1 MKITLCWVFCLI
13 TFKTFA
19 QPPQSS
25 LTASNIANPVLAESP
40 LYASTTENKVLGFS
54 AANSGS
60 VAQTI
65 AGITVTGIGSDQVSS
80 AAISSFDAVGRE
92 TRHFSVSTATATNSI
107 TFGSDAGS
115 ITVPSGATLQFYLV
129 IAVKSGI
136 NSQAPE
142 ARPTISIGGIT
153 SSLGVVSQSEDII
166 SRSYSFRSNAT
177 ATEVVYAGLD
187 GIGLDVYRNPTSVNL
202 FGIKFSDVKNDGTVT
217 TVQSLTFSIA
227 RHGNLATVA
236 LFDDNGQVG
245 ENVRAASTVV
255 FENFGTP
262 LFSLTDG
269 GTKTLFL
276 KALFADRVNDHDC
289 IDIALTNVAT
299 ATGSTAIGP
308 ITNIRT
314 NTDVTNKINVVAV
327 KQQASPNITGEYG
340 ETFGFSIRATDAA
353 GNTDADYVGHVTVSK
368 ESAAGTLTA
377 EGGGSLITKAFSN
390 GEALFTNLMLS
401 EGGHHTLKSAVAGS
415 EWPAIEFLVLISG
428 VTVAYIPRRDVTP
441 YAYCSKGDFMSIGK
455 IVITE
460 SAAANFSAGRAP
472 VTLKFLL
479 PPGFVFDNNVTSGL
493 TARSLSGVPC
503 DISFS
508 NPAYS
513 YDILNNNHTVVSIR
527 FTVGGTSSRDE
538 LTIDG
543 LRVKYTNDTPTDEVK
558 EGYLVYIGGSAVV
571 AGFKPDEHK
580 KIASLRSA
588 DAQNVVAF
596 GNQASFID
604 FDDINISPRRENTQ
618 FSSLLGGIALDV
630 IPPAPVSA
638 TIEVFGPGISKKNDV
653 FSFTSAYLDLGDH
666 GITCRIKETKTG
678 QGCSTQRTK
687 KFSVVLTPPSIG
699 DNNFSNLKSTS
710 CIGNAPDRVLVNN
723 LQVRG
728 RSVYDLVSPMYYYIE
743 GGSTEPAGSL
753 IPSRLSAS
761 RQLLSFPPPPTDGN
775 TPPAPG
781 VIWRLEAVYALRNG
795 GGDPIRVSRNVTFLS
810 GPTVSFSGLTEGQEF
825 CANNTPV
832 ALTGTP
838 AGGVFSGSEDGSII
852 GIPYIS
858 GNTFVPGAEGIR
870 RGASLPITY
879 KYTNAEGCTGVSP
892 AVNVTI
898 YELPVPVL
906 LIPAGLTS
914 CRPLN
919 REGVPQGV
927 TVDFENRTESEMSRV
942 TWSFGDEP
950 LGQPLDINKFS
961 PSDQRARGIS
971 HSYPDAGEYLV
982 KLIIDGDGGCRA
994 ESAAAVRVGTTP
1006 RPAIAI
1012 ATLPPQGELCS
1023 NDLSGSAKLV
1033 TLNIPSG
1040 TNRYKIVAADASA
1053 ADEAAAPWVIMP
1065 SYNVNAFKLKQSGA
1079 VSPDVNYSAHVNKH

>member
-80 AAISSFDAVGRE
+80 ATISSFDAVGRE
-92 TRHFSVSTATATNSI
+92 TRHYSVSTVTATNSI

-115 ITVPSGATLQFYLV
+115 ITVPSGETLQFYLV

-153 SSLGVVSQSEDII
+153 SSLGVGLQSEDII
-166 SRSYSFRSNAT
+166 SRRYSFSSNAT
-177 ATEVVYAGLD
+177 ATEVVYAGRD
-187 GIGLDVYRNPTSVNL
+187 GIGLDVYKNPESVNL
-202 FGIKFSDVKNDGTVT
+202 FGIKFSDVRNDGTVT
-217 TVQSLTFSIA
+217 TVKALTLSIA

-236 LFDDNGQVG
+236 LFDDNGEQVG

-289 IDIALTNVAT
+289 INIALTNVAT

-368 ESAAGTLTA
+368 VSAAGTLTA

-401 EGGHHTLKSAVAGS
+401 EGGQHTLKSAVAGS

-558 EGYLVYIGGSAVV
+558 EGDLVYIGGSAGVT
-571 AGFKPDEHK
+571 GFKPSEHK

-596 GNQASFID
+596 GSQASIID
-604 FDDINISPRRENTQ
+604 FDDSNISPRRENPQ
-618 FSSLLGGIALDV
+618 FKSDTYRTLLDI
-630 IPPAPVSA
+630 IPPVSN
-638 TIEVFGPGISKKNDV
+638 TTEFEFFGQGISKQNRKFYFNAYFMDV
-653 FSFTSAYLDLGDH
+653 GNYE
-666 GITCRIKETKTG
+666 ITCRIKETQTG

-687 KFSVVLTPPSIG
+687 TFTVIPADG
-699 DNNFSNLKSTS
+699 DNNFFNLKSTD
-710 CIGNAPDRVLVNN
+710 CIDNTQDRIRVNN
-723 LQVRG
+723 LERRPSG
-728 RSVYDLVSPMYYYIE
+728 LYALASVSYYIE
-743 GGSTEPAGSL
+743 GGSDEPAGRLTLEPSL
-753 IPSRLSAS
+753 R
-761 RQLLSFPPPPTDGN
+761 
-775 TPPAPG
+775 
-781 VIWRLEAVYALRNG
+781 
-795 GGDPIRVSRNVTFLS
+795 
-810 GPTVSFSGLTEGQEF
+810 
-825 CANNTPV
+825 
-832 ALTGTP
+832 
-838 AGGVFSGSEDGSII
+838 
-852 GIPYIS
+852 
-858 GNTFVPGAEGIR
+858 
-870 RGASLPITY
+870 
-879 KYTNAEGCTGVSP
+879 
-892 AVNVTI
+892 
-898 YELPVPVL
+898 
-906 LIPAGLTS
+906 
-914 CRPLN
+914 
-919 REGVPQGV
+919 
-927 TVDFENRTESEMSRV
+927 
-942 TWSFGDEP
+942 
-950 LGQPLDINKFS
+950 
-961 PSDQRARGIS
+961 
-971 HSYPDAGEYLV
+971 
-982 KLIIDGDGGCRA
+982 
-994 ESAAAVRVGTTP
+994 
-1006 RPAIAI
+1006 
-1012 ATLPPQGELCS
+1012 
-1023 NDLSGSAKLV
+1023 
-1033 TLNIPSG
+1033 
-1040 TNRYKIVAADASA
+1040 
-1053 ADEAAAPWVIMP
+1053 
-1065 SYNVNAFKLKQSGA
+1065 
-1079 VSPDVNYSAHVNKH
+1079 

>member
-80 AAISSFDAVGRE
+80 ATISSFDAVGRE
-92 TRHFSVSTATATNSI
+92 TRHFSVSTVTATNSI

-115 ITVPSGATLQFYLV
+115 ITVPSGAALQFYLV
-129 IAVKSGI
+129 IAVESGV

-153 SSLGVVSQSEDII
+153 SPHGVVLQSEDII

-177 ATEVVYAGLD
+177 ATEVVYAGRD
-187 GIGLDVYRNPTSVNL
+187 EAIGLNVYSSPASVKL
-202 FGIKFSDVKNDGTVT
+202 FGIKFSDVRNDGTVT

-236 LFDDNGQVG
+236 LFDENEEQVG
-245 ENVRAASTVV
+245 ENVTATSTDGTVV
-255 FENFGTP
+255 FENFGTS

-276 KALFADRVNDHDC
+276 KASFADRINDNDC
-289 IDIALTNVAT
+289 INIALTNVAT

-314 NTDVTNKINVVAV
+314 NTDLTNKIDVVAV

-353 GNTDADYVGHVTVSK
+353 GNTDADYVGSVAVSK
-368 ESAAGTLTA
+368 VSAAGTLTA
-377 EGGGSLITKAFSN
+377 AGSGSLTKAFLN

-401 EGGHHTLKSAVAGS
+401 EGGRHTLRSAVADS
-415 EWPAIEFLVLISG
+415 AWPAIEFLVLISG

-460 SAAANFSAGRAP
+460 SAAADFSAGRAP
-472 VTLKFLL
+472 VTLRLLL

-513 YDILNNNHTVVSIR
+513 YDILHNNHTAVSIR

-571 AGFKPDEHK
+571 TGFKPSEHK

-596 GNQASFID
+596 GNQASIID
-604 FDDINISPRRENTQ
+604 FDDSNISPKRETPQ
-618 FSSLLGGIALDV
+618 FKSDTYRTLLDI
-630 IPPAPVSA
+630 IPPVSN
-638 TIEVFGPGISKKNDV
+638 TTEFEFFGQGISKQNERFYFNAYFMDV
-653 FSFTSAYLDLGDH
+653 EGRYE
-666 GITCRIKETKTG
+666 ITCRIKETQTG
-678 QGCSTQRTK
+678 QGCYTQRTK
-687 KFSVVLTPPSIG
+687 TFRVIRADG
-699 DNNFSNLKSTS
+699 DNNFFNLKSTD
-710 CIGNAPDRVLVNN
+710 CIDNTQDRIRVNIAE
-723 LQVRG
+723 RG
-728 RSVYDLVSPMYYYIE
+728 PSGLYTLESVFYYIV
-743 GGSTEPAGSL
+743 GGSDEPAG
-753 IPSRLSAS
+753 RL
-761 RQLLSFPPPPTDGN
+761 T
-775 TPPAPG
+775 
-781 VIWRLEAVYALRNG
+781 LE
-795 GGDPIRVSRNVTFLS
+795 
-810 GPTVSFSGLTEGQEF
+810 
-825 CANNTPV
+825 
-832 ALTGTP
+832 
-838 AGGVFSGSEDGSII
+838 
-852 GIPYIS
+852 
-858 GNTFVPGAEGIR
+858 
-870 RGASLPITY
+870 
-879 KYTNAEGCTGVSP
+879 SP
-892 AVNVTI
+892 
-898 YELPVPVL
+898 
-906 LIPAGLTS
+906 
-914 CRPLN
+914 
-919 REGVPQGV
+919 
-927 TVDFENRTESEMSRV
+927 
-942 TWSFGDEP
+942 
-950 LGQPLDINKFS
+950 
-961 PSDQRARGIS
+961 
-971 HSYPDAGEYLV
+971 
-982 KLIIDGDGGCRA
+982 
-994 ESAAAVRVGTTP
+994 
-1006 RPAIAI
+1006 
-1012 ATLPPQGELCS
+1012 
-1023 NDLSGSAKLV
+1023 
-1033 TLNIPSG
+1033 
-1040 TNRYKIVAADASA
+1040 
-1053 ADEAAAPWVIMP
+1053 
-1065 SYNVNAFKLKQSGA
+1065 
-1079 VSPDVNYSAHVNKH
+1079 